1 MPNLKLF
8 GHRLPVFGAHFAG
21 QNYRKTKENLFRRK
35 VCRCH
40 YPKKPYISS
49 SGGIRHKPSP
59 RRPRR
64 PWGEGSALIL
74 SSFPATREARATATT
89 FAPAPPISTIWMNS
103 YAWNSSLFTAFL
115 PSARVMFTAPAP
127 PTPTGTSASLFA
139 SSSYVVSTLEKKAFW
154 SHLKRQ
160 QVRAFPYQSPWTNL
174 LGTKG
179 ILRMYFISQA
189 PTIILICWKQLLRLP
204 RLFVLLQS
212 CLPIC
217 NWLNR
222 TYGRAGRLCL
232 RPECYPRSNSRTK
245 LKSLLIPAHLC

>member
-40 YPKKPYISS
+40 YPQKPYISS

-74 SSFPATREARATATT
+74 SSFPATT
-89 FAPAPPISTIWMNS
+89 FAPAPPILVEWTPTPGTPLYWLYRISSFCKSHVHCSCTSNS
-103 YAWNSSLFTAFL
+103 NRNFRISIRIFLICSIYAW
-115 PSARVMFTAPAP
+115 
-127 PTPTGTSASLFA
+127 
-139 SSSYVVSTLEKKAFW
+139 KKAFW